1 MTEEIGM
8 QAEPNSRIKVL
19 HVGKFYPPHAG
30 GMETHLETLCRELRK
45 TMDVRALVANDKRR
59 DEDSIIDGVSV
70 SRLAIDFHI
79 AGAPVCTGMAWKLR
93 RSTADIVHVHL
104 PNPAGI
110 VAVMAS
116 GYKGKLIA
124 TWHSDV
130 VRQRRLAR
138 IFAPIQRRFLRK
150 CSAIIATSPNYV
162 ESSPDLARFRDRC
175 QVIPFGINIDQFR
188 RVDRDAVKAIRDRY
202 PGPLLL
208 AVGRLVYYK
217 GFEYLIRAMKHTKAT
232 LLIVGE
238 GPLRHSL
245 EQEARAAGV
254 ADRVI
259 FLGALSGITSY
270 YHACDVFVLS
280 SVSRSEAFGIVQLE
294 AMACGKPVIN
304 TQLRSGVPFVSLDGV
319 TGLTV
324 APRDS
329 GEMAKALNRLLNDD
343 ELRKKYSESAL
354 HRVRA
359 EFTADAMAK
368 RTLDVYQQVINAG
381 LLCRDVDQQ
390 VGKGAELSSAAI

>member
-1 MTEEIGM
+1 MP
-8 QAEPNSRIKVL
+8 AEPNSRMRVL
-19 HVGKFYPPHAG
+19 HVGKFYPPHPG
-30 GMETHLETLCRELRK
+30 GIETHLETLCRELGK
-45 TMDVRALVANDKRR
+45 TMEVRALVANDTRR
-59 DEDSIIDGVSV
+59 DEDSMIDGVSV

-79 AGAPVCTGMAWKLR
+79 AGAPVCTGMPWR
-93 RSTADIVHVHL
+93 VRGSGADIVHVHL
-104 PNPAGI
+104 PNPAG
-110 VAVMAS
+110 VLAVMAS

-130 VRQRRLAR
+130 VRQRRLAQ

-162 ESSPDLARFRDRC
+162 ESSPDLASFRDRC
-175 QVIPFGINIDQFR
+175 QVIPFGINVEQFR
-188 RVDRDAVKAIRDRY
+188 RVDSGTVKAIRDRY

-217 GFEYLIRAMKHTKAT
+217 GFEYLIRAMRQIKAT
-232 LLIVGE
+232 LLMIGE

-259 FLGALSGITSY
+259 FLGALSGITPY
-270 YHACDVFVLS
+270 YHACDAFVLS

-294 AMACGKPVIN
+294 AMACGKPVVN
-304 TQLRSGVPFVSLDGV
+304 THLRSGVPFVSVDGV

-324 APRDS
+324 VPRNS
-329 GEMAKALNRLLNDD
+329 TEMARALNRLLDD
-343 ELRKKYSESAL
+343 RELRQKYGDSAL
-354 HRVRA
+354 LRVRT

-368 RTLDVYQQVINAG
+368 RTLDVYQRVVNAG
-381 LLCRDVDQQ
+381 LPCRDVEEQ
-390 VGKGAELSSAAI
+390 VGKGAELTSAAF